1 MRCGKDTHNRNIALP
16 KNTSEIMKKP
26 FLAFLLLFFVKMTF
40 AQYDP
45 KALETLD
52 AMSKKYKSIPAFE
65 ANISYTLTN
74 DVEKINEEFKGKITV
89 KGDKYRLVLPEQEV
103 INNGTTM
110 WTYLPEAKEVNIDN
124 YDPNSD
130 EINPSKIYDI
140 YKKNFKYLYL
150 ADKTEGGVVC
160 EEIDLVPEKKDAQ
173 FFKIKMYINKKDK
186 SIQSWTMFDKS
197 GNRYKYTL
205 TKFNPN
211 ANVADAFFSFD
222 PKKYP
227 GVEVIDLR

>member
-1 MRCGKDTHNRNIALP
+1 
-16 KNTSEIMKKP
+16 MKKP
-26 FLAFLLLFFVKMTF
+26 FLAILLLFFVKMTF
-40 AQYDP
+40 AQYDA

-130 EINPSKIYDI
+130 EINPSKIYEI

-150 ADKTEGGVVC
+150 ADKTEGGVLC

-173 FFKIKMYINKKDK
+173 YFKIKMFISKKDK

-197 GNRYKYTL
+197 GNRYKYTIS
-205 TKFNPN
+205 KFNPN
-211 ANVADAFFSFD
+211 STVADAFFTFD

>member
-1 MRCGKDTHNRNIALP
+1 
-16 KNTSEIMKKP
+16 MKKP
-26 FLAFLLLFFVKMTF
+26 FLALLLLFFVKLTF
-40 AQYDP
+40 AQYDA

-150 ADKTEGGVVC
+150 ADKTEGGVLC

-173 FFKIKMYINKKDK
+173 YFKIKMFISKKDK

-197 GNRYKYTL
+197 GNRYKYTIS
-205 TKFNPN
+205 KFNPN
-211 ANVADAFFSFD
+211 SAVADAFFTFD

>member
-1 MRCGKDTHNRNIALP
+1 
-16 KNTSEIMKKP
+16 MKKS
-26 FLAFLLLFFVKMTF
+26 FFAFLLLFFVKLSF
-40 AQYDP
+40 GQYDP
-45 KALETLD
+45 KALEILD
-52 AMSKKYKSIPAFE
+52 AMSKKYKSIPSFE
-65 ANISYTLTN
+65 ANISYVLTN

-140 YKKNFKYLYL
+140 YKKNFKYLWL
-150 ADKTEGGVVC
+150 QDKTEGGVVC

-173 FFKIKMYINKKDK
+173 FFKIKMFISKKDK

-211 ANVADAFFSFD
+211 ASVADAFFTFD
-222 PKKYP
+222 VKKYP